1 MQQASKTS
9 EKMFSLPSA
18 PQHPQSNFLRFENY
32 RRQQIIMSASSHSDM
47 DSGPV
52 HNHNSLY
59 NGKRVL
65 LLFDMDNTLTPAS
78 DVIQDTQVQT
88 LKDLKA

>member
-1 MQQASKTS
+1 M
-9 EKMFSLPSA
+9 
-18 PQHPQSNFLRFENY
+18 
-32 RRQQIIMSASSHSDM
+32 MSAAATEDQ
-47 DSGPV
+47 DSGPF

-78 DVIQDTQVQT
+78 DVILDSQIEV
-88 LKDLKA
+88 LKQLKAKGFSLAIVTGAD